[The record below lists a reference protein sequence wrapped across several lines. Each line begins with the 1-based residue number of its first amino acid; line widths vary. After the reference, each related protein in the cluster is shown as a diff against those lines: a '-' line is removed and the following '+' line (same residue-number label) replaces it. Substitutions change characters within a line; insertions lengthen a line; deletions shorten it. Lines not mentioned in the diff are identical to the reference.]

1 VVSCY
6 VCDEL
11 NHQIQVFRVSMEHL
25 SENLEVLGQLMDN
38 CHIQVE
44 LFRGNNRIQKCLIA
58 FKLWNICDN
67 VWNRTFAR
75 KFGTRGSYEG
85 QFNRPYGVSVV
96 CDQLFVEYVNHR
108 IQVFHCDG
116 TFVRIFGSE
125 ESNEGQLA
133 YIIESKCFTVAE
145 HLSEIWMRFNGPFW
159 ALMFLLLISSSNK

>member
-1 VVSCY
+1 MKTVACQYRGMPISQSGGSY
-6 VCDEL
+6 VCDCN
-11 NHQIQVFRVSMEHL
+11 NHRIQVFRVD
-25 SENLEVLGQLMDN
+25 G
-38 CHIQVE
+38 
-44 LFRGNNRIQKCLIA
+44 
-58 FKLWNICDN
+58 
-67 VWNRTFAR
+67 TFAR

>member
-75 KFGTRGSYEG
+75 KFGHQS
-85 QFNRPYGVSVV
+85 
-96 CDQLFVEYVNHR
+96 
-108 IQVFHCDG
+108 
-116 TFVRIFGSE
+116 
-125 ESNEGQLA
+125 EGQL
-133 YIIESKCFTVAE
+133 
-145 HLSEIWMRFNGPFW
+145 FW
-159 ALMFLLLISSSNK
+159 GIFVRKFRPPPPLPRVNLHEPRVIPQN